1 MLENLDDE
9 DKESISSD
17 SYDISSSEEEYQL
30 VSIIG
35 RKIGQGKTPT
45 RWFANFSNGEERWEK
60 ESYFVG
66 LDGVTNP
73 IFEAFEE
80 EHPHDDDI
88 QPPPPQPK
96 KRSNPDPTEKE
107 NLTKKPKLKRQL
119 SDASMYLEE
128 LNKELLSTSVASSDI
143 QSIDDIQKVKI
154 EAQELTKRDV
164 RSSRIAEKERESKA
178 IVANMKK
185 HQETT
190 EAQAN
195 MQSTMQMMGLQ
206 MLQKMMKENETED
219 ETQKVEKE
227 MGTLKSELS
236 EVKGEIKS
244 FATTLAGIENT
255 QTQLMVMLNKL
266 SEKM

>member
-30 VSIIG
+30 VNIIG

-88 QPPPPQPK
+88 QPPPQHK
-96 KRSNPDPTEKE
+96 KRSNLDPIEKE
-107 NLTKKPKLKRQL
+107 KVTKKPKLKRQL

-164 RSSRIAEKERESKA
+164 RSSRIAEKEKESKA

-219 ETQKVEKE
+219 EIQKVEKE
-227 MGTLKSELS
+227 IGTLKSELD
-236 EVKGEIKS
+236 EVKGEIKG
-244 FATTLAGIENT
+244 FATTLTGIENT
-255 QTQLMVMLNKL
+255 QAQLIVLLSQLSNK
-266 SEKM
+266 M